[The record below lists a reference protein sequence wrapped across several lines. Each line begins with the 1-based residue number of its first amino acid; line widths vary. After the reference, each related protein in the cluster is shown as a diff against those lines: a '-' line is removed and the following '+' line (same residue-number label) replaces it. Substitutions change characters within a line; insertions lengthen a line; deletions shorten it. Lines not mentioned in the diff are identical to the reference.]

1 MSRPNC
7 HPIKDQNGMIDKQL
21 VKGGEFLLTEA
32 VGKCLFTPE
41 DFSLEQRQIADTT
54 EAFVNNEIFPDLE
67 KMEEQD
73 FPLVVEKL
81 RRCAEL
87 GLFLVDIPEKF
98 GGLELDK
105 ATSMLVAEKI
115 GPTGSFAITS
125 SGQTGIGS
133 LPLVYYGT
141 VEQKAKYLEKLTSG
155 EWIGAY
161 CLTEPDCGSDPLS
174 ARTTARLSA
183 DGSHYL
189 LNGVKQF
196 ITNAA
201 FANLFT
207 VFAKIDGQHFSAFLV
222 ERGMAGLSIG
232 KEEKK
237 MGLKGTSTAQVV
249 LENVR
254 VPAENLLGEPGKG
267 HKIAFNVLNLGRLKL
282 SATVVGAAKGAFAE
296 AAGYAT
302 ERKQFDQPLIHFG
315 AIREK
320 LADMTGA
327 LFAAESLLYR
337 VAGLLDARIETLDRG
352 GDDYYQRYQQA
363 IEEYAGE
370 CAIAKVF
377 SSQVLAR
384 VADEGLQIH
393 GGYGYI
399 KEYPIERYYRDERIN
414 RIFEGTNEINRLLI
428 PTLLFRRAKSGA
440 LDLWTRVEAA
450 QHERHS
456 EGLEEAGGTTP
467 VGVEFYLLA
476 EQKKLFLLLLGV
488 LGDRRDQQ
496 EILLALGDIA
506 IAIFAL
512 ESTILR
518 VAKVLSGASERKK
531 NLLQAVAKTAAFD
544 LNVQIQSTASRCAAY
559 LVDGGALAGFQKDIA
574 RLTGYPVAGLLEAK
588 QQLAEAAGESGAYPF

>member
-1 MSRPNC
+1 MTDRR
-7 HPIKDQNGMIDKQL
+7 L
-21 VKGGEFLLTEA
+21 AKGGDFLLTDA
-32 VGKCLFTPE
+32 VGAKIFTPE
-41 DFSLEQRQIADTT
+41 DFTSEQRQIAATT
-54 EAFVNNEIFPDLE
+54 EAFVNNEILPVLDRL
-67 KMEEQD
+67 EEQD
-73 FPLVVEKL
+73 FALMVEKL
-81 RRCAEL
+81 RGCAEL
-87 GLFLVDIPEKF
+87 GLFLVDIPEEY

-105 ATSMLVAEKI
+105 ATSMLIAEKI

-141 VEQKAKYLEKLTSG
+141 PQQKKKYLDKLTSG

-174 ARTTARLSA
+174 ARTTAVLSA

-201 FANLFT
+201 FADLFT

-232 KEEKK
+232 NEEKK

-254 VPAENLLGEPGKG
+254 VPVENLLGEAGKG
-267 HKIAFNVLNLGRLKL
+267 HKIAFNVLNVGRLKL

-296 AAGYAT
+296 AAAYAN
-302 ERKQFDQPLIHFG
+302 ERKQFGQQLAIFG

-320 LADMTGA
+320 LADMSGA
-327 LFAAESLLYR
+327 IFAAESLLYR
-337 VAGLLDARIETLDRG
+337 VAGLLDERIATLDRS
-352 GDDYYQRYQQA
+352 GDDYYERYQKA

-377 SSQVLAR
+377 CSYVLAR
-384 VADEGLQIH
+384 VADEALQVH

-399 KEYPIERYYRDERIN
+399 KDYPIERFYRDERVN

-428 PTLLFRRAKSGA
+428 ATLLFRRADSGDI
-440 LDLWTRVEAA
+440 DLWTQVAAA
-450 QHERHS
+450 QPEQLPNLAG
-456 EGLEEAGGTTP
+456 EGGDSFALG
-467 VGVEFYLLA
+467 A
-476 EQKKLFLLLLGV
+476 EYAVLGRVKKLFLLILGAV
-488 LGDRRDQQ
+488 GQQRQQQ
-496 EILLALGDIA
+496 EIQLALADMVIGL
-506 IAIFAL
+506 FAL
-512 ESTILR
+512 ESTLLR
-518 VAKVLSGASERKK
+518 ADKVQGAASERKK
-531 NLLQAVAKTAAFD
+531 QLLQAVARIATFEQVAQLQAA
-544 LNVQIQSTASRCAAY
+544 AARCAAY
-559 LVDGGALAGFQKDIA
+559 GVPGDDLVALQRTIA
-574 RLTGYPVAGLLEAK
+574 QLTEYPVTGLLAAK
-588 QQLAEAAGESGAYPF
+588 QLLAAGASESGVYPF

>member
-1 MSRPNC
+1 MTNT
-7 HPIKDQNGMIDKQL
+7 QAT
-21 VKGGEFLLTEA
+21 KGGGFLLAEA
-32 VGKCLFTPE
+32 VRKTLFTPE
-41 DFSLEQRQIADTT
+41 DFTSEQRQIAATT

-67 KMEEQD
+67 RMEQQD
-73 FPLVVEKL
+73 FALVVEKM
-81 RRCAEL
+81 RRCADL
-87 GLFLVDIPEKF
+87 GLFLVDIPEEF

-141 VEQKAKYLEKLTSG
+141 PEQKQKYLGKLTSA

-174 ARTTARLSA
+174 ARTTATLA
-183 DGSHYL
+183 EDGSCYL

-201 FANLFT
+201 FADLFT
-207 VFAKIDGQHFSAFLV
+207 VFAKIDGRHFSAFLV
-222 ERGMAGLSIG
+222 ERGMPGLSIG
-232 KEEKK
+232 NEEKK

-254 VPAENLLGEPGKG
+254 VPVANLLGEAGKG
-267 HKIAFNVLNLGRLKL
+267 HKIAFNVLNIGRLKL
-282 SATVVGAAKGAFAE
+282 SATVLGAAKAVFAE
-296 AAGYAT
+296 AAQYAV
-302 ERKQFDQPLIHFG
+302 ERKQFGQPLAAFG

-320 LADMTGA
+320 LADMLGS

-337 VAGLLDARIETLDRG
+337 IAGLLDQRLEALDRS
-352 GDDYYQRYQQA
+352 GDDYYERYQKA

-377 SSQVLAR
+377 CSSTLAQ
-384 VADEGLQIH
+384 VADEALQIH

-399 KEYPIERYYRDERIN
+399 KDYPVERYYRDERVN

-428 PTLLFRRAKSGA
+428 PTLLFRRADSGA
-440 LDLWTRVEAA
+440 LDLWEQVAAVQADLCAEGIAEADGSA
-450 QHERHS
+450 
-456 EGLEEAGGTTP
+456 LFA
-467 VGVEFYLLA
+467 VEFSLLA
-476 EQKKLFLLLLGV
+476 NQKKLFLQLLGV
-488 LGDRRDQQ
+488 LGERRSEQ
-496 EILLALGDIA
+496 EFLLALGDMA

-512 ESTILR
+512 EGSVLR
-518 VAKVLSGASERKK
+518 ADKVLAGASAKRQG
-531 NLLQAVAKTAAFD
+531 LLQAVVRVATFDAAARFQ
-544 LNVQIQSTASRCAAY
+544 LAANRCAAY
-559 LVDGGALAGFQKDIA
+559 AVQGAELAALQKSIA
-574 RLTGYPVAGLLEAK
+574 GLGSYPVAGLLEAK
-588 QQLAEAAGESGAYPF
+588 QQLADAAAESGRYLF